1 MKRFII
7 TIFCAALFMASSSA
21 QTSKTTEKY
30 IIDGREITNFDGSQ
44 LKDKVI
50 LDYKI
55 EPGTEC
61 FVHRIT
67 TADSLKNLKVKLDGW
82 NIDIPKIFDE
92 GENKGKYKLVIKKDK
107 LLYIVDG
114 VEKKN
119 GLEGIDLTNIASVT
133 VFKPGS
139 KEALSY
145 GEAGK
150 NGVVIIKTRKEDH
163 IVYTINGKKATKIE
177 VDKLTPNLIKNV
189 IVMKRGSKAA
199 VKLAGKKD
207 GNQNDYISIELK

>member
-21 QTSKTTEKY
+21 QTSETTEKY

-61 FVHRIT
+61 FIHRIT
-67 TADSLKNLKVKLDGW
+67 TADGVKKS
-82 NIDIPKIFDE
+82 NRVVDITRIEIPNQADE
-92 GENKGKYKLVIKKDK
+92 GANKGKYKLVIKKDK

-189 IVMKRGSKAA
+189 IVMKKGSKAA
-199 VKLAGKKD
+199 VKIGGKKD
-207 GNQNDYISIELK
+207 GNQYDYISIKLK

>member
-7 TIFCAALFMASSSA
+7 TICCAALFMASSSA

-82 NIDIPKIFDE
+82 KIDIPKIFDE
-92 GENKGKYKLVIKKDK
+92 GENKGKCKLVIKKDK

-163 IVYTINGKKATKIE
+163 IVYIINGKNATKIE
-177 VDKLTPNLIKNV
+177 VDKLAPNLIKNV

>member
-82 NIDIPKIFDE
+82 KIDIPKIFDE

-199 VKLAGKKD
+199 VKLAGEKG

>member
-7 TIFCAALFMASSSA
+7 TIFCAAFFMASSSA

-30 IIDGREITNFDGSQ
+30 IIDGKEITNFDGSQ

-82 NIDIPKIFDE
+82 KIDIPKIFDE
-92 GENKGKYKLVIKKDK
+92 GANKGKCKIVIKKDK

-163 IVYTINGKKATKIE
+163 IVYTINGKNATKIE
-177 VDKLTPNLIKNV
+177 VDKLAPNLIKNV
-189 IVMKRGSKAA
+189 IVMKKGSKAA
-199 VKLAGKKD
+199 VKFAGKKD

>member
-163 IVYTINGKKATKIE
+163 IVYTINGKNATKIE
-177 VDKLTPNLIKNV
+177 VDKLAPNLIKNV
-189 IVMKRGSKAA
+189 IVMKKGSKAA
-199 VKLAGKKD
+199 VKFAGKKD

>member
-44 LKDKVI
+44 LKYKVI

-61 FVHRIT
+61 FIHRIT

-82 NIDIPKIFDE
+82 KIDVPKIFDE
-92 GENKGKYKLVIKKDK
+92 GANKGKYKLVIKKDK

-163 IVYTINGKKATKIE
+163 IVYIINGKKATKIE

-189 IVMKRGSKAA
+189 IVMKKGSKAA
-199 VKLAGKKD
+199 VKLAGKKG

>member
-67 TADSLKNLKVKLDGW
+67 TADSLKNLKVRLDGW
-82 NIDIPKIFDE
+82 KIDIPKIFDE
-92 GENKGKYKLVIKKDK
+92 GANKGKYKLVIKKDK

-199 VKLAGKKD
+199 VKLAGEKG

>member
-1 MKRFII
+1 M
-7 TIFCAALFMASSSA
+7 
-21 QTSKTTEKY
+21 
-30 IIDGREITNFDGSQ
+30 
-44 LKDKVI
+44 
-50 LDYKI
+50 
-55 EPGTEC
+55 
-61 FVHRIT
+61 
-67 TADSLKNLKVKLDGW
+67 KLDGSK
-82 NIDIPKIFDE
+82 IDIPKIFDE
-92 GENKGKYKLVIKKDK
+92 GANKGKYKIVIKKDK

-150 NGVVIIKTRKEDH
+150 NGVVIIKTHKEDH

-199 VKLAGKKD
+199 VKLAGKKG

>member
-163 IVYTINGKKATKIE
+163 IVYTINGKNATKIE

-199 VKLAGKKD
+199 VKLAGKKG

>member
-67 TADSLKNLKVKLDGW
+67 TADGVKKSNKVV
-82 NIDIPKIFDE
+82 DITRIEIPNQADE
-92 GENKGKYKLVIKKDK
+92 GANKGKYKIVIKKDK

-119 GLEGIDLTNIASVT
+119 GLESIDPTNIASVT

-163 IVYTINGKKATKIE
+163 IVYIINGKNATKIE
-177 VDKLTPNLIKNV
+177 VDKLAPNLIKNN
-189 IVMKRGSKAA
+189 IVMKKGSKAA
-199 VKLAGKKD
+199 VKFAGKKD

>member
-82 NIDIPKIFDE
+82 KIDIPKIFDE

-163 IVYTINGKKATKIE
+163 IVYIINGKNATKIE
-177 VDKLTPNLIKNV
+177 VDKLAPNLIKNV

>member
-82 NIDIPKIFDE
+82 KIDIPKIFDE
-92 GENKGKYKLVIKKDK
+92 GANKGKYKLVIKKDK

-114 VEKKN
+114 VEKKS
-119 GLEGIDLTNIASVT
+119 GLEGIDPTNIASVT

-199 VKLAGKKD
+199 VKLAGKKG

>member
-82 NIDIPKIFDE
+82 KIDVPKIFDE

-163 IVYTINGKKATKIE
+163 IVYTINGKNATKIE
-177 VDKLTPNLIKNV
+177 VDKLAPNLIKNI
-189 IVMKRGSKAA
+189 IVMKKGSKAA
-199 VKLAGKKD
+199 VKFAGKKG

>member
-61 FVHRIT
+61 FIHRIT
-67 TADSLKNLKVKLDGW
+67 TADSLKNLKVKLDGSK
-82 NIDIPKIFDE
+82 IDIPKIFDE
-92 GENKGKYKLVIKKDK
+92 GANKGKYKLVIKKDK

-163 IVYTINGKKATKIE
+163 IVYIINGKNATKIE
-177 VDKLTPNLIKNV
+177 VDKLAPNLIKNI
-189 IVMKRGSKAA
+189 IVMKKGSKAA

>member
-61 FVHRIT
+61 FIHRIT
-67 TADSLKNLKVKLDGW
+67 TADSLKNLKVKLDGSK
-82 NIDIPKIFDE
+82 IDIPKIFDE
-92 GENKGKYKLVIKKDK
+92 GANKGKYKLVIKKDK

-163 IVYTINGKKATKIE
+163 IVYIINGKNATKIE
-177 VDKLTPNLIKNV
+177 VDKLAPNLIKNV
-189 IVMKRGSKAA
+189 IVMKKGSKAA

>member
-44 LKDKVI
+44 LKYKVI

-82 NIDIPKIFDE
+82 KIDIPKIFDE
-92 GENKGKYKLVIKKDK
+92 GANKGKCKLVIKKDK

-189 IVMKRGSKAA
+189 IVMKKGSKAA
-199 VKLAGKKD
+199 VKLAGKKG

>member
-82 NIDIPKIFDE
+82 NIDIPKNFDE
-92 GENKGKYKLVIKKDK
+92 GENKGKYKLVIKKDR

-163 IVYTINGKKATKIE
+163 IVYIINGKNATKIE

-189 IVMKRGSKAA
+189 IVMKKGSKAA
-199 VKLAGKKD
+199 VKLAGKKG

>member
-44 LKDKVI
+44 LKDKEI

-67 TADSLKNLKVKLDGW
+67 TADSLKNLKVKFDGW
-82 NIDIPKIFDE
+82 NIDIPKNVDE

-119 GLEGIDLTNIASVT
+119 GFEGIDLTNIASVT

-199 VKLAGKKD
+199 VKLAGKKG

>member
-61 FVHRIT
+61 FIHRIT

-82 NIDIPKIFDE
+82 KIDIPKIFDE
-92 GENKGKYKLVIKKDK
+92 GANKGKYKLVIKKDK

-163 IVYTINGKKATKIE
+163 IVYTINGKNATKIE
-177 VDKLTPNLIKNV
+177 VDKLAPNLIKNV
-189 IVMKRGSKAA
+189 IVMKKGSKAA

>member
-1 MKRFII
+1 MFRSSDNNGRWCEKVVDI
-7 TIFCAALFMASSSA
+7 TRI
-21 QTSKTTEKY
+21 
-30 IIDGREITNFDGSQ
+30 EIPNQ
-44 LKDKVI
+44 
-50 LDYKI
+50 
-55 EPGTEC
+55 
-61 FVHRIT
+61 
-67 TADSLKNLKVKLDGW
+67 A
-82 NIDIPKIFDE
+82 DE
-92 GENKGKYKLVIKKDK
+92 GANKGKYKIVIKKDK

-119 GLEGIDLTNIASVT
+119 GLESIDPTNIASVT

-163 IVYTINGKKATKIE
+163 IVYIINGKNATKIE
-177 VDKLTPNLIKNV
+177 VDKLAPNLIKNI
-189 IVMKRGSKAA
+189 IVMKKGSKAA
-199 VKLAGKKD
+199 VKFAGKKG

>member
-82 NIDIPKIFDE
+82 KIEIPNQADE
-92 GENKGKYKLVIKKDK
+92 GANKGKCKIVIKKDK

-189 IVMKRGSKAA
+189 IVMKKGSKAA
-199 VKLAGKKD
+199 VKLAGKKG

>member
-82 NIDIPKIFDE
+82 KIDIPKIFDE
-92 GENKGKYKLVIKKDK
+92 GANKGKYKLVIKKDK

-119 GLEGIDLTNIASVT
+119 GLEGIDLTNIASMT

-189 IVMKRGSKAA
+189 IVMKKGSKAA
-199 VKLAGKKD
+199 VKLAGKKG

>member
-1 MKRFII
+1 MKRFIL
-7 TIFCAALFMASSSA
+7 TIICAVLFAVSSSA
-21 QTSKTTEKY
+21 QTVRTTEKY
-30 IIDGREITNFDGSQ
+30 IIDGKEITNFDGSQ
-44 LKDKVI
+44 LKNKVI

-55 EPGTEC
+55 EPDIKC

-67 TADSLKNLKVKLDGW
+67 TADSLKNLKVRLDGLK
-82 NIDIPKIFDE
+82 IDIPKIFDE
-92 GENKGKYKLVIKKDK
+92 GANKGKYKLVIKKDK

-114 VEKKN
+114 VEKKS

-189 IVMKRGSKAA
+189 IVMKKGSKAA
-199 VKLAGKKD
+199 VKLAGKKG

>member
-7 TIFCAALFMASSSA
+7 TIFGAALFMASSSA

-67 TADSLKNLKVKLDGW
+67 TAESLKNLKVKLDGW
-82 NIDIPKIFDE
+82 KIDIPKIFDE

-163 IVYTINGKKATKIE
+163 IVYIINGKNATKIE
-177 VDKLTPNLIKNV
+177 VDKLAPNLIKNV
-189 IVMKRGSKAA
+189 IVMKKGSKAA

>member
-44 LKDKVI
+44 LKYKVI

-82 NIDIPKIFDE
+82 KIDIPKIFDE
-92 GENKGKYKLVIKKDK
+92 GANKGKYKLVIKKDK

-119 GLEGIDLTNIASVT
+119 GLEGIDLTNIASMT

-199 VKLAGKKD
+199 VKLAGKKG

>member
-30 IIDGREITNFDGSQ
+30 IIDGREIANFDGSQ

-82 NIDIPKIFDE
+82 KIDIPKIFDE

>member
-7 TIFCAALFMASSSA
+7 TIFCAVLFMVSSSA

-30 IIDGREITNFDGSQ
+30 IIDGKEITNFDGSQ
-44 LKDKVI
+44 LKNKVI

-82 NIDIPKIFDE
+82 KIDVPKIFDE

-114 VEKKN
+114 VEKKS

-199 VKLAGKKD
+199 VKLAGEKG

>member
-30 IIDGREITNFDGSQ
+30 IIDGKEITNFDGSQ

-82 NIDIPKIFDE
+82 KIDIPKIFDE
-92 GENKGKYKLVIKKDK
+92 GANKGKYKLVIKKDK

-163 IVYTINGKKATKIE
+163 IVYIINGKNATKIE

-199 VKLAGKKD
+199 VKLAGKKG

>member
-67 TADSLKNLKVKLDGW
+67 TADSLKNLKVRLDGW
-82 NIDIPKIFDE
+82 KIDIPKIFDE
-92 GENKGKYKLVIKKDK
+92 GANKGKYKLVIKKDK

-177 VDKLTPNLIKNV
+177 VDRLTPNLIKNV
-189 IVMKRGSKAA
+189 IVMKKGSKAA
-199 VKLAGKKD
+199 VKLAGKKG

>member
-82 NIDIPKIFDE
+82 KIDIPKIFDE
-92 GENKGKYKLVIKKDK
+92 GANKGKYKLVIKKDK

-114 VEKKN
+114 VEKKS

-189 IVMKRGSKAA
+189 IVMKKGSKAA
-199 VKLAGKKD
+199 VKFAGKKD

>member
-67 TADSLKNLKVKLDGW
+67 TADGVKKSNKVV
-82 NIDIPKIFDE
+82 DITRIEIPNQADE
-92 GENKGKYKLVIKKDK
+92 GANKGKYKIVIKKDK

-114 VEKKN
+114 VEKKK
-119 GLEGIDLTNIASVT
+119 GLESIDPTNIASVT

-163 IVYTINGKKATKIE
+163 IVYIINGKNATKIE
-177 VDKLTPNLIKNV
+177 VDKLAPNLIKNV
-189 IVMKRGSKAA
+189 IVMKKGSKAA
-199 VKLAGKKD
+199 VKLAGEKG

>member
-82 NIDIPKIFDE
+82 KIDIPKIFDE
-92 GENKGKYKLVIKKDK
+92 GANKGKCKLVIKKDK

-189 IVMKRGSKAA
+189 IVMKKGSKAA
-199 VKLAGKKD
+199 VKLAGKKG

>member
-1 MKRFII
+1 M
-7 TIFCAALFMASSSA
+7 
-21 QTSKTTEKY
+21 
-30 IIDGREITNFDGSQ
+30 
-44 LKDKVI
+44 
-50 LDYKI
+50 
-55 EPGTEC
+55 
-61 FVHRIT
+61 
-67 TADSLKNLKVKLDGW
+67 
-82 NIDIPKIFDE
+82 
-92 GENKGKYKLVIKKDK
+92 
-107 LLYIVDG
+107 
-114 VEKKN
+114 
-119 GLEGIDLTNIASVT
+119 EGIDLTNIASVT

-199 VKLAGKKD
+199 VKLAGKKG

>member
-21 QTSKTTEKY
+21 QTSETTEKY

-67 TADSLKNLKVKLDGW
+67 TADSLKNLKVRLDGW
-82 NIDIPKIFDE
+82 KIDIPKIFDE
-92 GENKGKYKLVIKKDK
+92 GANKGKYKLVIKKDK

-163 IVYTINGKKATKIE
+163 IVYIINGKNATKIE
-177 VDKLTPNLIKNV
+177 VDKLAPNLIKNV
-189 IVMKRGSKAA
+189 IVMKKGSKAA

>member
-82 NIDIPKIFDE
+82 KIDIPKIFDE
-92 GENKGKYKLVIKKDK
+92 GANKGKYKLVIKKDK

-189 IVMKRGSKAA
+189 IVMKKGSKAA
-199 VKLAGKKD
+199 VKLAGKKG

>member
-30 IIDGREITNFDGSQ
+30 IIDGREIANFDGSQ

-82 NIDIPKIFDE
+82 KIDIPKIFDE
-92 GENKGKYKLVIKKDK
+92 EANKGKYKLVIKKDK

>member
-7 TIFCAALFMASSSA
+7 TIFCAAFFMASSSA

-30 IIDGREITNFDGSQ
+30 IIDGKEITNFDGSQ
-44 LKDKVI
+44 LKYKVI

-82 NIDIPKIFDE
+82 KIDIPKIFDE

-189 IVMKRGSKAA
+189 IVMKKGSKAA
-199 VKLAGKKD
+199 VKLAGKKG

>member
-82 NIDIPKIFDE
+82 KIDIPKIFDE

-199 VKLAGKKD
+199 VKLAGKKG

>member
-7 TIFCAALFMASSSA
+7 TIFCAAFFMASSSA

-55 EPGTEC
+55 EPGAEC

-67 TADSLKNLKVKLDGW
+67 TVDSLKNLKVKLDGW
-82 NIDIPKIFDE
+82 KIDIPKIFDE
-92 GENKGKYKLVIKKDK
+92 GENKGKCKLVIKKDK

-163 IVYTINGKKATKIE
+163 IVYTINGKNATKIE

-189 IVMKRGSKAA
+189 IVMKKGSKAA
-199 VKLAGKKD
+199 VKFAGKKG

>member
-82 NIDIPKIFDE
+82 NIDIPKNFDE

-199 VKLAGKKD
+199 VKLAGKKG